1 MSKKLVQ
8 INVVCNGST
17 GRIMNQISDKA
28 IEQGWKVYN
37 FYGRGKAANTN
48 CIKIGKKIDILFHVL
63 LTRIFDKTGYGSK
76 RATKRMIRQIKS
88 IDPDVIQLHNIHG
101 YYLNLKILFKYLKEC
116 NKKIVWTLHDC
127 WAFTGH
133 CTYFTCPKCDKW
145 KSGCKGK
152 CIRRKDYPSSIFR
165 SNAEKN
171 YKLKKELFLGIDNLT
186 IVTPSKWL
194 EQLVRQSFLGEYNV
208 KVINNGIDLNIF
220 KPTYTVDI
228 RKKYNIPVDK
238 KIILGVAAIWDKRKG
253 LDDFIKLSEYL
264 EKEYVILLVGLNK
277 KQIKQLPNN
286 IIGIDRTENV
296 EELANLY
303 TQVDVLFNP
312 SREETFSMV
321 TAEAIACG
329 TPAVVC
335 NLTAIG
341 ELIQENLGYK
351 FNEFDGYKIREYI
364 DNLNKEKNTLKLKLI
379 ECAKEKYNLEKMTT
393 NYLNIYNE

>member
-28 IEQGWKVYN
+28 IEQGWEVYN
-37 FYGRGKAANTN
+37 FYGRGKSNNKN
-48 CIKIGKKIDILFHVL
+48 CIKIGNKIDILFHVL
-63 LTRIFDKTGYGSK
+63 LTRLFDKTGYGSK
-76 RATKRMIRQIKS
+76 SATKKMIRQIKS

-116 NKKIVWTLHDC
+116 NKKVVWTFHDC

-133 CTYFTCPKCDKW
+133 CTHFICPKCDKW

-194 EQLVRQSFLGEYNV
+194 EQLVRQSFFKNFNV
-208 KVINNGIDLNIF
+208 EVINNGIDLNIF

-228 RKKYNIPVDK
+228 REKYNIPVNK
-238 KIILGVAAIWDKRKG
+238 KIILGVAAVWSRTKG
-253 LDDFIKLSEYL
+253 LEDFIKLSEYL

-277 KQIKQLPNN
+277 KQIRQLPSN
-286 IIGIDRTENV
+286 IIGIERTENV

-303 TQVDVLFNP
+303 TQADCFVNP
-312 SREETFSMV
+312 TWEDNFPTTNLESL
-321 TAEAIACG
+321 ACG
-329 TPAVVC
+329 TPVITFNIGGSPESINETCGLVVEKG
-335 NLTAIG
+335 NIEDLINAING
-341 ELIQENLGYK
+341 FNREQYVGCLKQSKNYDKGKQYKKYIELYK
-351 FNEFDGYKIREYI
+351 KVI
-364 DNLNKEKNTLKLKLI
+364 K
-379 ECAKEKYNLEKMTT
+379 
-393 NYLNIYNE
+393 